1 MKGLDSLQMLTSVF
15 FKYFY
20 LIGVGLYSKWNQHV
34 FSKPS
39 VQFPWISSVEVKP
52 KPEVN
57 TVHLIIEQEGVEDSR
72 TGERGS
78 VITVSY
84 SLTTEDMYKSFP
96 KSWDN

>member
-1 MKGLDSLQMLTSVF
+1 M
-15 FKYFY
+15 
-20 LIGVGLYSKWNQHV
+20 
-34 FSKPS
+34 
-39 VQFPWISSVEVKP
+39 KP

-96 KSWDN
+96 IETIKL